1 MRWIAGPLD
10 VWPYSLAR
18 VLLMGTLALLYR
30 VKVQGAENVPEEG
43 SVVLASNHIS
53 NIDPVFVGMACR
65 RQVRFMAKVEL
76 WKFAPLGW
84 LLQALGAFP
93 VRRGEADREAVRVG
107 LNVVSQGAVL
117 GIFPEGHRQRSG
129 ILAQPQSGVGMFS
142 LREGVS
148 TVPVVV
154 TNTNHIIRNG
164 RPGFPRVTVTFGPPL
179 DLAAPPGFPRSERN
193 REASRRIMVA
203 LAGMLGQEWR
213 QQTDSEEKRGE
224 KAS

>member
-10 VWPYSLAR
+10 VWPYTLAR

-43 SVVLASNHIS
+43 PVVLASNHIS
-53 NIDPVFVGMACR
+53 NIDPVFVGMVCP
-65 RQVRFMAKVEL
+65 RQVRFMAKAEL

-84 LLQALGAFP
+84 LVRALGAFP
-93 VRRGEADREAVRVG
+93 VHRGEADREAVRMG
-107 LNVVSQGAVL
+107 LKVVSKGAVL

-142 LREGVS
+142 LKEGVS
-148 TVPVVV
+148 TVPVVIAGS
-154 TNTNHIIRNG
+154 NRIIHDG

-179 DLAAPPGFPRSERN
+179 DVVVPPGFPRSERN
-193 REASRRIMVA
+193 REASRRIMEA
-203 LAGMLGQEWR
+203 LAGMLGQKWH
-213 QQTDSEEKRGE
+213 QQ
-224 KAS
+224 